1 LCPEECGRRRVSAKS
16 KVLFPPPFVLFFLAN
31 FQGLE
36 IKVVSCGALF
46 ETAALAQKKRRKRE
60 FLSTLFHSLLE
71 KILVAK
77 WGATKKNTRTRRRV
91 LFSFSPPSTRSPFV
105 MSRKTTRSKEEEAV
119 LKKTGLSSLDAFID
133 EVHTSLISLHLNEP
147 PLFFALKALQRR
159 SQKEDEGVGP
169 TRVPIP
175 KQMICEFG
183 VGAGHTLQ
191 KIKEQFPTGKTI
203 VGFDSFEGLPENWI
217 PEWRKGSF
225 SQGGEIPKEVL
236 GENVS
241 IIKGLFSDTVPKF
254 FETTDFKDVE
264 LLLLHIDCDLYRS
277 TKDVLGDGLAT
288 TLKENKF
295 FMSSE
300 VPLYVA
306 FDELIDYPT
315 YEDHE
320 IKALYEFLNENK
332 DWLECVVI
340 GADGRED
347 TGTKLRFY
355 YPDEICPHRVLTL
368 FRPTKRARKEWEA
381 KEKEKRAAA
390 SRWNFCAMS

>member
-1 LCPEECGRRRVSAKS
+1 MSLSQVR
-16 KVLFPPPFVLFFLAN
+16 PFSSSFRSLFFFWPISGFTKSIRL
-31 FQGLE
+31 F
-36 IKVVSCGALF
+36 CGAIF
-46 ETAALAQKKRRKRE
+46 ETALAQKKQRKRE
-60 FLSTLFHSLLE
+60 FLSTLFHSFLG
-71 KILVAK
+71 KNTVVAK

-147 PLFFALKALQRR
+147 PLIFALKALQRR

>member
-1 LCPEECGRRRVSAKS
+1 MSR
-16 KVLFPPPFVLFFLAN
+16 
-31 FQGLE
+31 
-36 IKVVSCGALF
+36 
-46 ETAALAQKKRRKRE
+46 
-60 FLSTLFHSLLE
+60 
-71 KILVAK
+71 
-77 WGATKKNTRTRRRV
+77 
-91 LFSFSPPSTRSPFV
+91 
-105 MSRKTTRSKEEEAV
+105 MSRKTLKLGDKEEEAV
-119 LKKTGLSSLDAFID
+119 LKTGLSSLDAFID

-169 TRVPIP
+169 TRMPIP

-191 KIKEQFPTGKTI
+191 KIKEQFPVGKTI

-217 PEWRKGSF
+217 PEWGKGSF
-225 SQGGEIPKEVL
+225 SQGGEIPKKFL
-236 GENVS
+236 GENNVS
-241 IIKGLFSDTVPKF
+241 IVKGLFSDTVPKF

-277 TKDVLGDGLAT
+277 MRDVLGDGLAT

-340 GADGRED
+340 GADERED

-381 KEKEKRAAA
+381 KEKEKGAAA

>member
-1 LCPEECGRRRVSAKS
+1 
-16 KVLFPPPFVLFFLAN
+16 
-31 FQGLE
+31 
-36 IKVVSCGALF
+36 
-46 ETAALAQKKRRKRE
+46 
-60 FLSTLFHSLLE
+60 
-71 KILVAK
+71 
-77 WGATKKNTRTRRRV
+77 
-91 LFSFSPPSTRSPFV
+91 
-105 MSRKTTRSKEEEAV
+105 
-119 LKKTGLSSLDAFID
+119 
-133 EVHTSLISLHLNEP
+133 
-147 PLFFALKALQRR
+147 
-159 SQKEDEGVGP
+159 
-169 TRVPIP
+169 
-175 KQMICEFG
+175 
-183 VGAGHTLQ
+183 
-191 KIKEQFPTGKTI
+191 
-203 VGFDSFEGLPENWI
+203 
-217 PEWRKGSF
+217 
-225 SQGGEIPKEVL
+225 
-236 GENVS
+236 
-241 IIKGLFSDTVPKF
+241 
-254 FETTDFKDVE
+254 VE

-381 KEKEKRAAA
+381 KEKEKGAAA

>member
-1 LCPEECGRRRVSAKS
+1 MGCDKKKYANSPTR
-16 KVLFPPPFVLFFLAN
+16 FVFFLATIDAEPIRHVAQN
-31 FQGLE
+31 NAKQIRRGGVKKNGSLLLGR
-36 IKVVSCGALF
+36 VHRRGAHELN
-46 ETAALAQKKRRKRE
+46 
-60 FLSTLFHSLLE
+60 LSTPE
-71 KILVAK
+71 
-77 WGATKKNTRTRRRV
+77 RT
-91 LFSFSPPSTRSPFV
+91 SPFFCP
-105 MSRKTTRSKEEEAV
+105 E
-119 LKKTGLSSLDAFID
+119 
-133 EVHTSLISLHLNEP
+133 
-147 PLFFALKALQRR
+147 
-159 SQKEDEGVGP
+159 KEDEGVGP

-264 LLLLHIDCDLYRS
+264 LLLHIDCDLYRS

>member
-1 LCPEECGRRRVSAKS
+1 
-16 KVLFPPPFVLFFLAN
+16 
-31 FQGLE
+31 
-36 IKVVSCGALF
+36 
-46 ETAALAQKKRRKRE
+46 
-60 FLSTLFHSLLE
+60 
-71 KILVAK
+71 
-77 WGATKKNTRTRRRV
+77 
-91 LFSFSPPSTRSPFV
+91 

-147 PLFFALKALQRR
+147 PLIFALKALQRR

-203 VGFDSFEGLPENWI
+203 VGFDSFEGLPESWI